1 MRTLIIQYY
10 IDVNLYDIPQYNNL
24 TPSPIEKYSQYAFEQ
39 YAKKYNIKFR
49 RVTQPK
55 LRWKH
60 PTWERMDLWTD
71 KSWWDQYDQICY
83 VDSDIIP
90 LPWAGNIFEQFKDLD
105 AFKVCDYMRF
115 SNNDAKGAKQRC
127 SNNPLMD
134 PIPGEVLK
142 EKCWQSGLFI
152 LSQTSA
158 DKMRPLM
165 SRYTEQPDAI
175 DDGMFMNWVS
185 IASGVT
191 IEKMPETYN
200 RKNNGETVNLKDLNF
215 LHCAGGKKHKSQSR
229 VFVMLGKIYPEV
241 KIDWRQNA

>member
-10 IDVNLYDIPQYNNL
+10 INVNLYDLPKYNNL

-39 YAKKYNIKFR
+39 YAKKYNIEFR

-71 KSWWDQYDQICY
+71 KSWWDRYDQICY

-115 SNNDAKGAKQRC
+115 SNNTAQGCKEKVNNNTLMNNISGEQIKAKGFQ
-127 SNNPLMD
+127 P
-134 PIPGEVLK
+134 
-142 EKCWQSGLFI
+142 GLFI
-152 LSQTSA
+152 LSKKSA
-158 DKMRPLM
+158 EVMRPYVKEFTL
-165 SRYTEQPDAI
+165 QPDNI
-175 DDGMFMNWVS
+175 DDGMLLNWAAIVS
-185 IASGVT
+185 NVVV
-191 IEKMPETYN
+191 EKMPEAYN
-200 RKNNGETVNLKDLNF
+200 RKNNGETINLKTLNF
-215 LHCAGGKKHKSQSR
+215 LHCAGGKKHKPTSK
-229 VFVMLGKIYPEV
+229 VFKMMKEIYPEV
-241 KIDWRQNA
+241 VISW